1 MNQRN
6 FNECDILGDF
16 DRDDKGN
23 IIVLQD
29 DEGNIQDK
37 DGNPTNE
44 RGYLMDQSG
53 NILDNHRKRKMF
65 DKTDMDDRGE
75 VPAPYCVEKHN
86 FNPHDIMGDLDFQED
101 LSHDANSKNKGK
113 PGSKGAS
120 RKNNRGAP
128 PSSSG
133 PLVPHLLQTN

>member
-1 MNQRN
+1 MREEPLEDFADQPEPVNIPPYMNQRN

-65 DKTDMDDRGE
+65 GKEDMDDRGE

-86 FNPHDIMGDLDFQED
+86 FNPHDIMGDLDF
-101 LSHDANSKNKGK
+101 
-113 PGSKGAS
+113 
-120 RKNNRGAP
+120 
-128 PSSSG
+128 
-133 PLVPHLLQTN
+133 